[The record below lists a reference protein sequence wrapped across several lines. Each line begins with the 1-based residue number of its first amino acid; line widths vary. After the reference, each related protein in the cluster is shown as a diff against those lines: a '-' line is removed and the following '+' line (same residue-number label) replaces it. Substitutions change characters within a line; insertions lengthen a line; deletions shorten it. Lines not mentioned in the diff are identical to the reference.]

1 MTHLSKLAAE
11 VMADVEQ
18 GELVKQA
25 EVAYTKAELQT
36 DTGKLLQKVA
46 ERLRAVSSAQITY
59 NDLARF
65 RKTYDV

>member
-18 GELVKQA
+18 GDLVKQA
-25 EVAYTKAELQT
+25 EVANTKVDLHT
-36 DTGKLLQKVA
+36 NTGKLLQKVA
-46 ERLRAVSSAQITY
+46 ERVRAVGSTQITY

-65 RKTYDV
+65 RKNYDV

>member
-18 GELVKQA
+18 GDLVKQA
-25 EVAYTKAELQT
+25 EVAYTKVDLKTE
-36 DTGKLLQKVA
+36 TGKLLQKVA
-46 ERLRAVSSAQITY
+46 ERLRTVGSTQITY